1 MALVRIF
8 EAILNGRASAADKEM
23 DRKAKAGAE
32 RDQQRIDAMVKEAN
46 RRRK

>member
-1 MALVRIF
+1 MALIKIV

-32 RDQQRIDAMVKEAN
+32 RDRQRIDSMVEEAN